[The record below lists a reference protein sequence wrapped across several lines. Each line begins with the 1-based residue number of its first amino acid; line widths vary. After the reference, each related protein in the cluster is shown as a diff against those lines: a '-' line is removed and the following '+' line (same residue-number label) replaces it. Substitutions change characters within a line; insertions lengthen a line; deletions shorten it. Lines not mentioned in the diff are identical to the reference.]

1 MRAALRREGHGW
13 ELRRAM
19 SRALP
24 RLALLAVLWW
34 VLTGGSAESWL
45 FGVPVIVGS
54 TLASLAL
61 LPAGHRVW
69 TPSLAGAARFVPFFA
84 WQSLAGGADVALR
97 ALRPSLP
104 LDPDFV
110 DYEFRLPEGP
120 SRVFMANVIS
130 LLPGTLGAELEGR
143 RLLVHT
149 LSRGPGVLEGLEET
163 EDRIADLFGLE
174 LEQHEEA
181 PLTDEGGERGE

>member
-1 MRAALRREGHGW
+1 MREALRQTRREWG
-13 ELRRAM
+13 LRRTM

-24 RLALLAVLWW
+24 RAALLALLWW

-45 FGVPVIVGS
+45 FGIPLIIGS

-84 WQSLAGGADVALR
+84 WQSLAGGSDVALR

-110 DYEFRLPEGP
+110 DYEIRLPEGP
-120 SRVFMANVIS
+120 PRVFMANVTS

-149 LSRGPGVLEGLEET
+149 LSRGPEVLENLEET
-163 EDRIADLFGLE
+163 EDRVAGLFGIE
-174 LEQHEEA
+174 LERREEPSLA
-181 PLTDEGGERGE
+181 DEGGERGG